1 MNIKELIAEMTLEE
15 KASLLSG
22 DDFWHTKAVERLK
35 IPRTMVSDGPHG
47 LRKQDEEA
55 DHLGVNE
62 SIKAVCFPAACA
74 TAASFDR
81 TLLKK
86 AGEAIGDA
94 CQHENVSV
102 ILGPAI
108 NIKRSPLCGRNFE
121 YFSEDP
127 YLAGELSA
135 AFVQGV
141 QSRNVGTS
149 VKHFA
154 ANSQEHRRM
163 SSDSVIDERTLREI
177 YLAAFETV
185 VKKAKPWTIMCS
197 YNKLNGEFASQNH
210 WLLTEVLRDEWGF
223 DGYVM
228 SDWGAVSDRVK
239 GVHAGLDL
247 EMPSS
252 SGTNDRRIV
261 RAVRAGILDEA
272 DVDLAVERILRI
284 VDRYISNRQS
294 DTAWDME
301 AQHALAGD
309 IASQCMVLLKN
320 ADGVLPLS
328 RYETVAVIGQ
338 FARAP
343 RYQGG
348 GSSHINSFR
357 VESLMDAIG
366 ENDRIRF
373 AEGYGTDTEEPD
385 EDMIRDALRAASSAE
400 KAVII
405 AGLPDS
411 FESEGYDRSHM
422 RLPRC
427 QDELISRVAAVNPN
441 TIVVLYNGSPVEMPW
456 IDDVKGVIEAYLG
469 GQAVG
474 AATKAVLWGETNP
487 SGRLPE
493 SFPIHLEDNPSWLSY
508 CGEGNTAVY
517 TEGIFVGYRYYD
529 RKKMNVRFPFG
540 HGLSYTTFS
549 YSNLLLDKGI
559 ISDQETV
566 TVSVD
571 VTNTGERAGAEVVQ
585 LYIGAPESDVFRPV
599 RELKGF
605 EKVFLEPG
613 ETKTV
618 TFELG
623 ARAFSYWNIKLNDWF
638 VKSGSYHIQIGRS
651 SRDIVF
657 SAGLVVNGTKEDIME
672 AVTPDT
678 IFMDL
683 KKIPAAMKAF
693 EPMIAKMQEAFGG
706 GTASADADGAGAE
719 AQPDEGAEAQPDGG
733 AEAQPGGGAEAQPG
747 GGAKSAGSEAISDNM
762 LEAMIQY
769 MPLRGMLSFG
779 DGELS
784 YDALVEM
791 IRKIKL

>member
-1 MNIKELIAEMTLEE
+1 MDIRKLIADMTLEE

-22 DDFWHTKAVERLK
+22 DDFWHTKAVERLG

-47 LRKQDEEA
+47 LRKQDEES

-62 SIKAVCFPAACA
+62 SIRAVCFPAACA

-81 TLLKK
+81 NLLRQ

-102 ILGPAI
+102 VLGPAI

-135 AFVQGV
+135 AYIQGV

-163 SSDSVIDERTLREI
+163 SSDSVVDERTLREI
-177 YLAAFETV
+177 YLTAFEIA

-197 YNKLNGEFASQNH
+197 YNKLNGEYASQNH
-210 WLLTEVLRDEWGF
+210 WLLTKVLRDEWGF

-261 RAVRAGILDEA
+261 RAVRAGILDEK

-284 VDRYISNRQS
+284 VDRYISNRRS
-294 DTAWDME
+294 DTPWDKE

-309 IASQCMVLLKN
+309 IAAQCMVLLKN
-320 ADGVLPLS
+320 EDRVLPLS

-338 FARAP
+338 FAHTP

-366 ENDRIRF
+366 DNDRILF

-385 EDMIRDALRAASSAE
+385 EEMILEALRAAASAG
-400 KAVII
+400 KAVIV

-411 FESEGYDRSHM
+411 FESEGYDRRHM

-456 IDDVKGVIEAYLG
+456 IDSVKGVIEGYLG

-474 AATKAVLWGETNP
+474 AATKAVLWGEKNP

-493 SFPIHLEDNPSWLSY
+493 SFPIHLEDNPSWLSF

-529 RKKMNVRFPFG
+529 RKKMAVRFPFG
-540 HGLSYTTFS
+540 YGLSYTTFS
-549 YSNLLLDKGI
+549 YSNLMLDKGI
-559 ISDQETV
+559 ISDTETV
-566 TVSVD
+566 LVSVD

-613 ETKTV
+613 QTKTV
-618 TFELG
+618 TFELD
-623 ARAFSYWNIKLNDWF
+623 ARAFSYWDIRLNDWF
-638 VKSGSYHIQIGRS
+638 VRSGSYHIQIGRS

-657 SAGLVVNGTKEDIME
+657 SAGLVVNGTKPE
-672 AVTPDT
+672 AVETVTPDT
-678 IFMDL
+678 IFLDL
-683 KKIPAAMKAF
+683 KRIPAAMKAF
-693 EPMIAKMQEAFGG
+693 EPMIARMQETFGG
-706 GTASADADGAGAE
+706 GDQAAAGEEKDAA
-719 AQPDEGAEAQPDGG
+719 
-733 AEAQPGGGAEAQPG
+733 
-747 GGAKSAGSEAISDNM
+747 SEAVSDKM
-762 LEAMIQY
+762 LEAMMQY

-779 DGELS
+779 DGSLS
-784 YDALVEM
+784 YDDLVE
-791 IRKIKL
+791 IIKGIK

>member
-1 MNIKELIAEMTLEE
+1 MDIRKLIADMTLEE

-22 DDFWHTKAVERLK
+22 DDFWHTKAVERLG

-47 LRKQDEEA
+47 LRKQDEES

-62 SIKAVCFPAACA
+62 SIRAVCFPAACA

-81 TLLKK
+81 NLLRQ

-102 ILGPAI
+102 VLGPAI

-135 AFVQGV
+135 AYIQGV

-163 SSDSVIDERTLREI
+163 SSDSVVDERTLREI
-177 YLAAFETV
+177 YLTAFEIA

-197 YNKLNGEFASQNH
+197 YNKLNGEYASQNH
-210 WLLTEVLRDEWGF
+210 WLLTKVLRDEWGF

-261 RAVRAGILDEA
+261 RAVRAGILDEK

-284 VDRYISNRQS
+284 VDRYISNRRS
-294 DTAWDME
+294 DTPWDKE

-309 IASQCMVLLKN
+309 IAAQCMVLLKN
-320 ADGVLPLS
+320 EDRVLPLS

-338 FARAP
+338 FAHTP

-366 ENDRIRF
+366 DNDRILF

-385 EDMIRDALRAASSAE
+385 EEMILEALRAAASAG
-400 KAVII
+400 KAVIV

-411 FESEGYDRSHM
+411 FESEGYDRRHM

-456 IDDVKGVIEAYLG
+456 IDSVKGVIEGYLG

-474 AATKAVLWGETNP
+474 AATKAVLWGEKNP

-529 RKKMNVRFPFG
+529 RKKMAVRFPFG
-540 HGLSYTTFS
+540 YGLSYTTFS
-549 YSNLLLDKGI
+549 YSNLMLDKGI
-559 ISDQETV
+559 ISDTETV
-566 TVSVD
+566 LVSVD

-613 ETKTV
+613 QTKTV
-618 TFELG
+618 TFELD
-623 ARAFSYWNIKLNDWF
+623 ARAFSYWDIRLNDWF
-638 VKSGSYHIQIGRS
+638 VRSGSYHIQIGRS

-657 SAGLVVNGTKEDIME
+657 SAGLVVNGTKPE
-672 AVTPDT
+672 AVETVTPDT
-678 IFMDL
+678 IFLDL
-683 KKIPAAMKAF
+683 KRIPAAMKAF
-693 EPMIAKMQEAFGG
+693 EPMIARMQETFGG
-706 GTASADADGAGAE
+706 GDQAAAGEEKDAA
-719 AQPDEGAEAQPDGG
+719 
-733 AEAQPGGGAEAQPG
+733 
-747 GGAKSAGSEAISDNM
+747 SEAVSDKM
-762 LEAMIQY
+762 LEAMMQY

-779 DGELS
+779 DGSLS
-784 YDALVEM
+784 YDDLVE
-791 IRKIKL
+791 IIKGIK

>member
-1 MNIKELIAEMTLEE
+1 
-15 KASLLSG
+15 
-22 DDFWHTKAVERLK
+22 
-35 IPRTMVSDGPHG
+35 
-47 LRKQDEEA
+47 
-55 DHLGVNE
+55 
-62 SIKAVCFPAACA
+62 
-74 TAASFDR
+74 
-81 TLLKK
+81 
-86 AGEAIGDA
+86 
-94 CQHENVSV
+94 
-102 ILGPAI
+102 
-108 NIKRSPLCGRNFE
+108 
-121 YFSEDP
+121 
-127 YLAGELSA
+127 
-135 AFVQGV
+135 
-141 QSRNVGTS
+141 
-149 VKHFA
+149 
-154 ANSQEHRRM
+154 M
-163 SSDSVIDERTLREI
+163 SSDSVVDERTLREI
-177 YLAAFETV
+177 YLTAFEIA

-197 YNKLNGEFASQNH
+197 YNKLNGEYASQNH
-210 WLLTEVLRDEWGF
+210 WLLTKVLRDEWGF

-261 RAVRAGILDEA
+261 RAVRAGILDEK

-284 VDRYISNRQS
+284 VDRYISNRRS
-294 DTAWDME
+294 DTPWDKE

-309 IASQCMVLLKN
+309 IAAQCMVLLKN
-320 ADGVLPLS
+320 EDRVLPLS

-338 FARAP
+338 FAHTP

-366 ENDRIRF
+366 DNDRILF

-385 EDMIRDALRAASSAE
+385 EEMILEALRAAASAG
-400 KAVII
+400 KAVIV

-411 FESEGYDRSHM
+411 FESEGYDRRHM

-456 IDDVKGVIEAYLG
+456 IDSVKGVIEGYLG

-474 AATKAVLWGETNP
+474 AATKAVLWGEKNP

-529 RKKMNVRFPFG
+529 RKKMAVRFPFG
-540 HGLSYTTFS
+540 YGLSYTTFS
-549 YSNLLLDKGI
+549 YSNLMLDKGI
-559 ISDQETV
+559 ISDTETV
-566 TVSVD
+566 LVSVD

-613 ETKTV
+613 QTKTV
-618 TFELG
+618 TFELD
-623 ARAFSYWNIKLNDWF
+623 ARAFSYWDIRLNDWF
-638 VKSGSYHIQIGRS
+638 VRSGSYHIQIGRS

-657 SAGLVVNGTKEDIME
+657 SAGLVVNGTKPE
-672 AVTPDT
+672 AVETVTPDT
-678 IFMDL
+678 IFLDL
-683 KKIPAAMKAF
+683 KRIPAAMKAF
-693 EPMIAKMQEAFGG
+693 EPMIARMQETFGG
-706 GTASADADGAGAE
+706 GDQAAAGEEKDAA
-719 AQPDEGAEAQPDGG
+719 
-733 AEAQPGGGAEAQPG
+733 
-747 GGAKSAGSEAISDNM
+747 SEAVSDKM
-762 LEAMIQY
+762 LEAMMQY

-779 DGELS
+779 DGSLS
-784 YDALVEM
+784 YDDLVE
-791 IRKIKL
+791 IIKGIK

>member
-1 MNIKELIAEMTLEE
+1 MNIEKLIAEMTLEE

-22 DDFWHTKAVERLK
+22 DDFWHTKAVERLG

-55 DHLGVNE
+55 DHLGINE

-81 TLLKK
+81 NLLKQ

-135 AFVQGV
+135 AFIQGV

-163 SSDSVIDERTLREI
+163 SSDSVVDERTLREI
-177 YLAAFETV
+177 YLTAFETA
-185 VKKAKPWTIMCS
+185 VKKAKPWTVMCS
-197 YNKLNGEFASQNH
+197 YNKLNGEYASQNH
-210 WLLTEVLRDEWGF
+210 WLLTKVLRDEWGF

-261 RAVRAGILDEA
+261 RAVREGSLDEK

-284 VDRYISNRQS
+284 VDRYISNRRS
-294 DTAWDME
+294 DTPWDKE
-301 AQHALAGD
+301 AQHTLAGD
-309 IASQCMVLLKN
+309 IAAQCMVLLKN
-320 ADGVLPLS
+320 DDGVLPLS

-338 FARAP
+338 FARSP

-366 ENDRIRF
+366 DNDRVLY
-373 AEGYGTDTEEPD
+373 AEGYGTDTEKPD
-385 EDMIRDALRAASSAE
+385 EDMIREALRAAASAQ
-400 KAVII
+400 KAVIV

-411 FESEGYDRSHM
+411 FESEGYDRRHM

-427 QDELISRVAAVNPN
+427 QDELIRRVAAVNPN
-441 TIVVLYNGSPVEMPW
+441 TVVVLYNGSPVEMPW
-456 IDDVKGVIEAYLG
+456 IDDVKGVIEGYLG

-474 AATKAVLWGETNP
+474 AATKAVLWGDQNP
-487 SGRLPE
+487 CGRLPE
-493 SFPIHLEDNPSWLSY
+493 SFPIQLEDNPSWLSY

-517 TEGIFVGYRYYD
+517 SEGIFVGYRYYD
-529 RKKMNVRFPFG
+529 RKKMAVRFPFG

-549 YSNLLLDKGI
+549 YSNLMLDKGI
-559 ISDQETV
+559 MSDSEKV
-566 TVSVD
+566 LVSVD

-585 LYIGAPESDVFRPV
+585 LYIGAPESAVFRPV

-623 ARAFSYWNIKLNDWF
+623 ARAFSYWDIRLNDWF

-657 SAGLVVNGTKEDIME
+657 SAGLVVNGTKEE
-672 AVTPDT
+672 AVEPVTPDT
-678 IFMDL
+678 IFLDL
-683 KKIPAAMKAF
+683 QKIPAAMQAF
-693 EPMIAKMQEAFGG
+693 APMIERMKEAFGG
-706 GTASADADGAGAE
+706 GEQAADGE
-719 AQPDEGAEAQPDGG
+719 EKD
-733 AEAQPGGGAEAQPG
+733 
-747 GGAKSAGSEAISDNM
+747 AGSEAISDKM
-762 LEAMIQY
+762 LEAMMRY
-769 MPLRGMLSFG
+769 MPLRSMLSFG
-779 DGELS
+779 DGKLS
-784 YDALVEM
+784 YDDLVEI
-791 IRKIKL
+791 IRNIRG